1 MASEIKVDTIVN
13 AGGDNDSGIDL
24 ATNDKIGMKIANS
37 EVVTVDTT
45 GVVFNENSADRDFR
59 VESDANTHGLF
70 LEGSTGNVGIGTSSP
85 LGLLHVSNTSGDCNN
100 YFQSASTGLGQL
112 LFTDG
117 AIAGKISYRH
127 PTNTM
132 EFTTNGTEAMRIT
145 DSGGLLISC
154 TTEPSN
160 TTSGIFLRDNS
171 EGGCKFSRGNATS
184 LTTMLEFLNG
194 NGSVGTIKTT
204 GTSTQFNTSSDYRL
218 KENVVTDWD
227 ATTRLK
233 QLKPSRFNF
242 ITDANTTLDGFIA
255 HEVANVVPESIS
267 GDKDAVDADG
277 NIDPQGIDQ
286 SKLVPLLTKALQEA
300 MAKIETLEAKVT
312 ALEGN

>member
-132 EFTTNGTEAMRIT
+132 EFTTNGTEAMRLT
-145 DSGGLLISC
+145 SGG
-154 TTEPSN
+154 T
-160 TTSGIFLRDNS
+160 FLV
-171 EGGCKFSRGNATS
+171 
-184 LTTMLEFLNG
+184 
-194 NGSVGTIKTT
+194 GSTT
-204 GTSTQFNTSSDYRL
+204 GTINSS
-218 KENVVTDWD
+218 
-227 ATTRLK
+227 
-233 QLKPSRFNF
+233 NF
-242 ITDANTTLDGFIA
+242 GFR
-255 HEVANVVPESIS
+255 
-267 GDKDAVDADG
+267 VDADG
-277 NIDPQGIDQ
+277 FTTFAKSAASSSSVLQVFGASGEFKIMGDGDAENTSGRYSSISDERYKENIVDASSQWNDIKAVRVRNYNFKEEQGWGTHTQIGVVAQ
-286 SKLVPLLTKALQEA
+286 ELEASGMTGGLVKTNDDGYKSVATSVLYMKAVKALQEA
-300 MAKIETLEAKVT
+300 MARIETLEAKVT
-312 ALEGN
+312 ALESE